1 MCADLTLQSSTC
13 VCQFASVC
21 FVCQASH
28 IKICV
33 LNFTKQWMCVFVCY
47 MQCVRASCVKL
58 HTPKYVCSISQ
69 SSACVCLCASMCFV
83 CLASHIKICVLNFT
97 KMIVC
102 VLIVSSFRDQKNVC
116 STSQS
121 STCVYQCVLQMS
133 SFTHET
139 FCA

>member
-1 MCADLTLQSSTC
+1 MCADFTLQSSTC

-47 MQCVRASCVKL
+47 MQCA
-58 HTPKYVCSISQ
+58 
-69 SSACVCLCASMCFV
+69 CFV
-83 CLASHIKICVLNFT
+83 CQASHTKICVLNFT
-97 KMIVC
+97 KQCLCMFVCQYVLCVSSFTHQNMCAQLHKDDC